1 VSTTES
7 LRSPLH
13 DRHTA
18 AGAKF
23 ADFAGWSMPLEYAGV
38 IAEHTSVREAV
49 GVFDVSHLGT
59 LSVSGEL
66 RQLNAVVSNDLTRI
80 GDGQAQYTLVLT
92 PDGGVVDDLI
102 VYRVGDNEFLL
113 VPNAANCAAVA
124 AVVSAAGPSVTD
136 ITRTTAVI
144 AVQGPSS
151 DTVVEALGVPEL
163 DYMAFS
169 SGTVASVPATVCRT
183 GYTGERGVELLVD
196 AGSAE
201 QVWDAVVGLGAQPCG
216 LGARDT
222 LRTEMGYPLHGHEL
236 SETVPARWSSVG
248 WAVATDKG
256 DFIGR
261 DAYLGTP
268 TGQRILGL
276 RMIDRGIPRAGM
288 AVSAGGAACGHTTSG
303 TFSPTLRTG
312 IALARLDTSVSPG
325 DTVEIEVR
333 GRRLSAE
340 VLKPPF
346 VPSHVRGQ

>member
-13 DRHTA
+13 DRHAA

-23 ADFAGWSMPLEYAGV
+23 ADFAGWSMPLEYEGV

-66 RQLNAVVSNDLTRI
+66 RRLNAVLSNDLTRI
-80 GDGQAQYTLVLT
+80 GDGQAQYTLLLT

-102 VYRVGDNEFLL
+102 VYRVGDSDFLL
-113 VPNAANCAAVA
+113 VPNAANYAAVA
-124 AVVSAAGPSVTD
+124 AVLSAAGLSVTD
-136 ITRTTAVI
+136 ITRATAVI
-144 AVQGPSS
+144 AVQGPAS
-151 DTVVEALGVPEL
+151 DPVVEALGVPEL
-163 DYMAFS
+163 DYMSFS
-169 SGTVASVPATVCRT
+169 TGNVASVPATVCRT

-196 AGSAE
+196 AESAGR
-201 QVWDAVVGLGAQPCG
+201 VWDAVIGLGAQPCG

-236 SETVPARWSSVG
+236 SEAEPARWSSVG

-256 DFIGR
+256 EFIGR
-261 DAYLGTP
+261 DAYLDTP

-288 AVSAGGAACGHTTSG
+288 AVSVGGVACGHTTSG

-312 IALARLDTSVSPG
+312 IALARLDTGVSPG

-333 GRRLSAE
+333 GRPLSAE
-340 VLKPPF
+340 VVKPPF